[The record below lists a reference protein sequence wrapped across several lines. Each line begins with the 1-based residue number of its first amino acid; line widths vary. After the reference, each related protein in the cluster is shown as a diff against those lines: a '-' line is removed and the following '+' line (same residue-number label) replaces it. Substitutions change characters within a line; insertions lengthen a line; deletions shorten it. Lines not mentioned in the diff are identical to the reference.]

1 MKKKNLC
8 SIIALLMTVMV
19 LLVQVPAL
27 AFEGTDDSIAGNA
40 PPSTRNVA
48 GGAEVTI
55 SDCTA
60 NKKGEEN
67 SYQMPGELW
76 DKRFLIDGNTD
87 FGWST
92 NPYDQE
98 TDKTAPVTITIKLKN
113 PAEVSAVGVFPKGT
127 SAVFP
132 TSYKVKVSADGK
144 RYTEV
149 ADSKK
154 NVKSPTAPNIH
165 RFAAVTVQYVQ
176 IHVYERYAVE
186 SAGAGQASD
195 GLLVQLGEIAVY
207 AVSDE
212 PPVEKVPTLRISKC
226 ALELLRG
233 TSDTLT
239 ATAINAEK
247 AALVTWESDNPAVA
261 TVDSDGVVTAKA
273 VGKATITA
281 TDSANELSEKCEVNV
296 VNERSTPFDDNI
308 MISIFWPPTKG
319 YINDEQYKLIA
330 DANITYVMGA
340 NDLLDDKETQM
351 EMLRLCNKYG
361 LQMTVGDSRLGNN
374 VLNASADT
382 IKSIVD
388 EYKNIPSVGG
398 YYILDEPLN
407 PNLYINGYKNLKDAD
422 PDRYMHLNFLPS
434 QAYPS
439 KKVYKS
445 QLDDW
450 CKLCE
455 ASGYTL
461 DYLMYDR
468 YPFGIAAGSMDRE
481 GFLSNMQTVR
491 QVGLDNNVKTGAYIQ
506 TVELINGFRRPE
518 DSAIRYEVYMY
529 LAYGYKQISYFT
541 WFTPINRSEPF
552 NDGIISPSGVP
563 NAHYETVRKIDA
575 EVLALGKTL
584 INCDAVEVYL
594 NGETW
599 GQQTIPEGFPV
610 EATDNTNFT
619 VSLLRDKNTGRNYIM
634 VVNNDFLEEKSFTL
648 NLDSSIT
655 SLHRV
660 SEADGSLEKCTIRDN
675 RITLT
680 LAAGD
685 GELFALQENVDF
697 TKHDKIN
704 AVSTDNIALEA
715 QITCDSSC
723 GTDNKYMN
731 NLNDGTRKADG
742 DGAYGWASCG
752 NSASKIIVGFP
763 GVREFTRVDIYPA
776 GSRMALGRNFASDIR
791 VSVSDDKVNW
801 RRVASVSG
809 YRVEGLSVPS
819 IVFDSVKAR
828 YIMLEIS
835 GYYRIDL
842 ALAEIEVYN
851 DPEGRVPAPVAF
863 AEDEVPIIEYTDGMN
878 LALNRPYEVS
888 SDTTEVYRQWGWGAL
903 YINDGDPGTG
913 WTSNVALH
921 NTPDATEY
929 VIIDFCDLF
938 NVDKVIVYPKGEKC
952 WPVDFRIQLSENG
965 TDWTDIAV
973 ETGSKAPSQ
982 NYTVD
987 LDTPVKAR
995 FIQLIAT
1002 KLGGDPASPD
1012 GYMLQLGEIEAYGKP
1027 FCDKSLLEAAMQSYL
1042 EADGTSETD
1051 EAYVKAAEGLSDPLL
1066 TNSQMK
1072 ALIKAIMVNGG
1083 STGEGTTQGSDNKGD
1098 VLPVIAVSAVATAA
1112 VAGGA
1117 AVVAAKKK
1125 KGKDKKS

>member
-19 LLVQVPAL
+19 LLAQVPAL

-247 AALVTWESDNPAVA
+247 AALVTWGSDNPAVA

-281 TDSANELSEKCEVNV
+281 TDSANNLSDKCEVV
-296 VNERSTPFDDNI
+296 VVKERPTPFDDNI
-308 MISIFWPPTKG
+308 MISIFWPPTKD

-398 YYILDEPLN
+398 YYILDEPYN
-407 PNLYINGYKNLKDAD
+407 PNLYIGGYKNLKDAD

-434 QAYPS
+434 AAYPS
-439 KKVYKS
+439 METYKS

-468 YPFGIAAGSMDRE
+468 YPFGVAAGSMDRE
-481 GFLSNMQTVR
+481 GFLSNMQVVR

-541 WFTPINRSEPF
+541 WFTPVNRSEPF
-552 NDGIISPSGVP
+552 NDGIISPHGVP
-563 NAHYETVRKIDA
+563 NAHYETVKMVDA

-594 NGETW
+594 NGNTW
-599 GQQTIPEGFPV
+599 GQKKIPGDFPV
-610 EATDNTNFT
+610 QATDNTGFT

-634 VVNNDFLEEKSFTL
+634 VVNNDFLKEKTFSL
-648 NLDSSIT
+648 KLDSSIT
-655 SLHRV
+655 SIQKV
-660 SEADGSLEKCTIRDN
+660 SKVNGSLENFAINDN
-675 RITLT
+675 QITLT

-685 GELFALQENVDF
+685 GELFALPENVDF
-697 TKHDKIN
+697 TMHDKIN
-704 AVSTDNIALEA
+704 TVSKDNIALDA
-715 QITCDSSC
+715 QIICDSSC
-723 GTDNKYMN
+723 GTNDKYMN
-731 NLNDGTRKADG
+731 NLNDGIKAAAADG
-742 DGAYGWASCG
+742 TQGWASDG
-752 NSASKIIVGFP
+752 NSASKIVVAFP

-776 GSRMALGRNFASDIR
+776 GSRVTLGRNFASDIK
-791 VSVSDDKVNW
+791 VSVSDDKVHW
-801 RRVASVSG
+801 RQVAGISG
-809 YRVEGLSVPS
+809 YKIESMSVPS
-819 IVFDSVKAR
+819 LTFAAVKAQ
-828 YIMLEIS
+828 YIMLEFS
-835 GYYRIDL
+835 GYYEEYL
-842 ALAEIEVYN
+842 ALAEIEVYD
-851 DPEGRVPAPVAF
+851 DPDGKIPAPLAF
-863 AEDEVPIIEYTDGMN
+863 AEDEEPVEYTEGMN
-878 LALNRPYEVS
+878 LALNKPYEVS
-888 SDTTEVYRQWGWGAL
+888 SDTSEVYRQWNWGAL
-903 YINDGDPGTG
+903 YINDGDLDTG
-913 WTSNVALH
+913 WTSDVKLH
-921 NTPDATEY
+921 RNPDATEY
-929 VIIDFCDLF
+929 VIIDFCDIF
-938 NVDKVIVYPKGEKC
+938 NVDKVVVYPKGAKC

-965 TDWTDIAV
+965 IAWIDIAN
-973 ETGSKAPSQ
+973 ETDSKAPDE
-982 NYTVD
+982 NYTVN
-987 LDTPVKAR
+987 LDAPVKAR
-995 FIQLIAT
+995 FVKLIAT
-1002 KLGGDPASPD
+1002 KLGGDAASAD
-1012 GYMLQLGEIEAYGKP
+1012 GYMLQLAEIEAYGKP
-1027 FCDKSLLEAAMQSYL
+1027 FCDKSLLETAMQAYL
-1042 EADGTSETD
+1042 KADGTSDKD
-1051 EAYVKAAEGLSDPLL
+1051 EVYVKASEGLSNPLL

-1072 ALIKAIMVNGG
+1072 ALIKAITVSSD
-1083 STGEGTTQGSDNKGD
+1083 STGEGDNNNGNTT
-1098 VLPVIAVSAVATAA
+1098 VVVAVCAVAA
-1112 VAGGA
+1112 A
-1117 AVVAAKKK
+1117 AVVAGGTAIIVDKKK
-1125 KGKDKKS
+1125 KGKLDK